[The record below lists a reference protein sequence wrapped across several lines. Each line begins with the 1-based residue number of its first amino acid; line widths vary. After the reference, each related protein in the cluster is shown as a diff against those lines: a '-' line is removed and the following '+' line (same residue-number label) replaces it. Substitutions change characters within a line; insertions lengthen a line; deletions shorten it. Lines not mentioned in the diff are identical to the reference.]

1 MTFSGLLSH
10 RSYLRHHSDIDSTK
24 WTEYKMHRLTL
35 PLTLGLALSALPTQ
49 AMPQFELQVRL
60 PKIPPLPQVACDQ
73 DWAGLKQ
80 VLEQAPAD
88 TPPLVLEGRYSDLGG
103 TLERCNKFE
112 EAMAV
117 YEQGRGLRNGSYSL
131 DTARIL
137 VKQQKL
143 SQALDIY
150 RQFHQSNAGILAQQQ
165 PGVETPSE
173 QEIDALAH
181 QSLGEV
187 LMVVENVEDAM
198 AEDRSKTIATLKQ
211 ATQLAPDNGKIWQTL
226 GQAHLKAK
234 QFSSAQKAFRRR
246 IGLQESAD
254 LTSEQLNAR
263 AYLQMGNFLN
273 ATDEKQGIPVLQ
285 KAIALDPQLS
295 DAYFVLGHSYTQQRR
310 WNEAIAS
317 YTQRL
322 KIVPTDGTS
331 HLLMGNLWVR
341 KGDAEKA
348 FTHYRKFLG
357 PDSSP
362 NTAEAKL
369 DIQTYLWLAKA
380 QKNQNRLEAAVKTYE
395 QLAALNP
402 QDAKVLHERGKVL
415 SQLERWDESIA
426 VFKQAQSLV
435 NSGQSEE
442 TNSFKAETISVS
454 LGEALANSGRTQ
466 EALQVLRQAQ
476 QGAKEDPLISDVK
489 YSLSK
494 VLMQVGQ
501 TQEARQV
508 LQTGLQQ
515 DHFHLKVTNMNT
527 TPAVELEMLQG
538 QIYSELKRDDMA
550 FKHYQQAVRL
560 EPKFALGYQ
569 AAGEALRRQGQ
580 YKQAILAFNKA
591 VQLKPHDLS
600 VIQQFYRGRGLALLA
615 QGKLDAAI
623 TDLERLIQLG
633 SFDVEVAHGLG
644 KALLQNNKPLA
655 AIEQL
660 ETAYD
665 LNPRHPQVLK
675 DLQNAK
681 RRTRTSIWRR
691 RLLSHLGR

>member
-1 MTFSGLLSH
+1 MRPLV
-10 RSYLRHHSDIDSTK
+10 
-24 WTEYKMHRLTL
+24 L
-35 PLTLGLALSALPTQ
+35 PLTLGLALSALPIQ
-49 AMPQFELQVRL
+49 AMPQFELQVRT

-73 DWAGLKQ
+73 DWAELKQ
-80 VLEQAPAD
+80 ALTSAPTD
-88 TPPLVLEGRYSDLGG
+88 IPSLVLEWRYADLGG

-112 EAMAV
+112 EAIAV
-117 YEQGRGLRNGSYSL
+117 YEQGRGLQNWPYSL

-150 RQFHQSNAGILAQQQ
+150 RQFQMQLLE
-165 PGVETPSE
+165 VSE
-173 QEIDALAH
+173 AKKLSERDIDALAH
-181 QSLGEV
+181 QQLGEV
-187 LMVVENVEDAM
+187 LLALEGFEGAM
-198 AEDRSKTIATLKQ
+198 AEGRSKTIATLKQ
-211 ATQLAPDNGKIWQTL
+211 ATQLAPENEKVWQTL
-226 GQAHLKAK
+226 GQAHLNAQ
-234 QFSSAQKAFRRR
+234 QFSSAQQAFRRR
-246 IGLQESAD
+246 VELQESAD
-254 LTSEQLNAR
+254 LTSDQLNAR

-273 ATDEKQGIPVLQ
+273 ATDETQSIPVLQ

-322 KIVPTDGTS
+322 KLSPTDGTS
-331 HLLMGNLWVR
+331 HLLMGNLLVR
-341 KGDAEKA
+341 KGDAKKA

-357 PDSSP
+357 PDASP
-362 NTAEAKL
+362 ATADAKL

-380 QKNQNRLEAAVKTYE
+380 QTNHNRLEAAVKTYE
-395 QLAALNP
+395 QLAVLNP
-402 QDAKVLHERGKVL
+402 QDAKVLYERGKVL
-415 SQLERWDESIA
+415 SQLERWDEAID
-426 VFKQAQSLV
+426 VLKQAQGLV

-442 TNSFKAETISVS
+442 TTSFKTETISVS
-454 LGEALANSGRTQ
+454 LGEALAKRGRTQ
-466 EALQVLRQAQ
+466 EALQVLRQAEQ
-476 QGAKEDPLISDVK
+476 SAKEDPLISDVK

-501 TQEARQV
+501 VQEARQI
-508 LQTGLQQ
+508 LKTGLQQ
-515 DHFHLKVTNMNT
+515 DHFHLRVTNMNT
-527 TPAVELEMLQG
+527 TPEVELEMLQG
-538 QIYSELKRDDMA
+538 QIYSELQRDDMA
-550 FKHYQQAVRL
+550 LKHYQQAVRL

-569 AAGEALRRQGQ
+569 AVGEALRRQGQ
-580 YKQAILAFNKA
+580 YKQAILAFDKA
-591 VQLKPHDLS
+591 VQLKPHDLFI
-600 VIQQFYRGRGLALLA
+600 IQQFYRGRGLAWLA
-615 QGKLDAAI
+615 QGKIDGAI

-644 KALLQNNKPLA
+644 KALLRNKKPLA

>member
-1 MTFSGLLSH
+1 M
-10 RSYLRHHSDIDSTK
+10 R
-24 WTEYKMHRLTL
+24 RLAL
-35 PLTLGLALSALPTQ
+35 PLTLGLALSALPNQ
-49 AMPQFELQVRL
+49 AMAQFELQARI

-73 DWAGLKQ
+73 DWAELKQ
-80 VLEQAPAD
+80 ALAQSSANV
-88 TPPLVLEGRYSDLGG
+88 PPLVLEGRYADLGG
-103 TLERCNKFE
+103 TLERCNQFE
-112 EAMAV
+112 EALTA
-117 YEQGRGLRNGSYSL
+117 YQQEQSLRNWPYNL
-131 DTARIL
+131 NTARIL
-137 VKQQKL
+137 VKQNKL

-150 RQFHQSNAGILAQQQ
+150 RQFHRSAAEPASQEQTGAK
-165 PGVETPSE
+165 TPTE

-187 LMVVENVEDAM
+187 LMALENVEGAV
-198 AEDRSKTIATLKQ
+198 ATLKQ
-211 ATQLAPDNGKIWQTL
+211 ATQLAPDNGNIWQTL
-226 GQAHLKAK
+226 GQAHLNAK

-246 IGLQESAD
+246 VELQESAD
-254 LTSEQLNAR
+254 LTAKQLNAR
-263 AYLQMGNFLN
+263 AYLQMGNFLS
-273 ATDEKQGIPVLQ
+273 AMDEVQSIPVLQ

-310 WNEAIAS
+310 WKEAIAS

-322 KIVPTDGTS
+322 KLTPMDGTS

-341 KGDAEKA
+341 RGDPEKA

-357 PDSSP
+357 PDSTP
-362 NTAEAKL
+362 AADAKL
-369 DIQTYLWLAKA
+369 DTQTYLWLAKA
-380 QKNQNRLEAAVKTYE
+380 QKNHNRLDAAVKTYE
-395 QLAALNP
+395 QLAALQP
-402 QDAKVLHERGKVL
+402 QDAKVLYERGKVL
-415 SQLERWDESIA
+415 SQLERWDQAIDA
-426 VFKQAQSLV
+426 FKQAQDLV

-454 LGEALANSGRTQ
+454 LGEALAQRGHTE
-466 EALQVLRQAQ
+466 EALKVLRQAQ
-476 QGAKEDPLISDVK
+476 HSAKEDPLISDVK

-494 VLMQVGQ
+494 VLMQVGKVW
-501 TQEARQV
+501 EARQI

-515 DHFHLKVTNMNT
+515 DHFHLKVANMNT

-538 QIYSELKRDDMA
+538 QLYSELQRDDMA
-550 FKHYQQAVRL
+550 LKHYQQAVRL

-569 AAGEALRRQGQ
+569 AAGETLRRQGQ
-580 YKQAILAFNKA
+580 YEQAILAFEKA
-591 VQLKPHDLS
+591 VQLKPHDVW

-615 QGKLDAAI
+615 QGKTDAAI

-644 KALLQNNKPLA
+644 KALLRNNKPLA

-665 LNPRHPQVLK
+665 LNPRHPQVFK

-691 RLLSHLGR
+691 RLLSRLGQ